1 MHTESFSLHNSRVV
15 REPASPVPEH
25 VGKYRILERI
35 DVGGMAEMFKATR
48 AGSHGFEKH
57 VALKR
62 MLPHLAADPVAI
74 EMFRD
79 EARISAHLE
88 HPRIVQ
94 AIELGSD
101 AGTPYLVLEYVDGLD
116 ILTLLRECART
127 QIRLPATFAAL
138 IAREVVD
145 ALDYAHGATDSH
157 GRPLHVV
164 HRDVS
169 PSNVLLAWNGDIK
182 LTDFGVALAADRRY
196 KTATRTLRGKYGY
209 MSPEQVSGG
218 KVDPRSD
225 LFAVGTFLAEMV
237 MARRLFTA
245 ASDLDVLL
253 AVRDVN
259 IDRIDAHAHEFPFE
273 LLGIVMRCLQR
284 DPRDRWQSAAELREA
299 LDVYL
304 EAGSELTARALA
316 SFASK
321 VVAAPTVE
329 VAPRLGR
336 GSGSHPAV
344 DRPEGLDALA
354 DDDEI
359 VLDTRDIALFD
370 PAELELEHGDDDVV
384 IAVATHDIAP
394 ADVDSGWE
402 DAIAIETRDIAR
414 IELAH
419 LDLDDV
425 PPDIH
430 TIETR
435 ESALFE
441 PAELDLDDDEPAA
454 IDIEIVDSPPRPA
467 PVRARTRRAVP
478 PDAMD
483 SGIVHAVPDEPATRR
498 MENSEII
505 ALDELAL
512 QRQLDQALAEMV
524 EPVRRETPIRART
537 VIPRERAPVRFR
549 QFNKRSQGDDMPA
562 NLAEELEPLPLPV
575 RQDDSVWVSTGA
587 RLYAAI
593 GGAFG
598 VCVALAVIAMLV
610 VVLV

>member
-15 REPASPVPEH
+15 REPAGLVPSH
-25 VGKYRILERI
+25 IGKYRIIERI
-35 DVGGMAEMFKATR
+35 DVGGMAEMFKASR
-48 AGSHGFEKH
+48 FGSHGFEKH
-57 VALKR
+57 VALKK

-74 EMFRD
+74 EMFLD

-101 AGTPYLVLEYVDGLD
+101 GDTPFLVLEYVDGLD

-145 ALDYAHGATDSH
+145 ALDYAHSASDSH

-182 LTDFGVALAADRRY
+182 LTDFGVALAADRRF
-196 KTATRTLRGKYGY
+196 KTNTRTLRGKYGY

-225 LFAVGTFLAEMV
+225 LFAVGIVLAEMV

-245 ASDLDVLL
+245 PNDLDVLL

-259 IDRIDAHAHEFPFE
+259 IERIEAHADEFPIE

-316 SFASK
+316 SFASS
-321 VVAAPTVE
+321 VVAAPTVD
-329 VAPRLGR
+329 VTPRLGR

-344 DRPEGLDALA
+344 ARPDLP
-354 DDDEI
+354 DDDET
-359 VLDTRDIALFD
+359 VLETRDLVLFD
-370 PAELELEHGDDDVV
+370 PAELELDSIAVDTRDIALVEPADLEDDDIVV
-384 IAVATHDIAP
+384 V
-394 ADVDSGWE
+394 
-402 DAIAIETRDIAR
+402 ETRDIAR
-414 IELAH
+414 TELAE
-419 LDLDDV
+419 LDLDE
-425 PPDIH
+425 PLPDIH

-441 PAELDLDDDEPAA
+441 PAELDLGDDEPGIDID
-454 IDIEIVDSPPRPA
+454 IDIEVVESPP
-467 PVRARTRRAVP
+467 PVRTHRAMTP
-478 PDAMD
+478 LALDA
-483 SGIVHAVPDEPATRR
+483 GIVESIADERPTCR
-498 MENSEII
+498 MDASAII
-505 ALDELAL
+505 SLDELAL
-512 QRQLDQALAEMV
+512 QSKLDQALDEMV
-524 EPVRRETPIRART
+524 ERPPPRSRARS
-537 VIPRERAPVRFR
+537 VVPRERAPVRFR

-562 NLAEELEPLPLPV
+562 SLAEEPEPIVV
-575 RQDDSVWVSTGA
+575 RQETDDSAWVSAGA

-610 VVLV
+610 VVLI

>member
-15 REPASPVPEH
+15 REPAGLLPSH

-35 DVGGMAEMFKATR
+35 DIGGMAEMFKATR

-57 VALKR
+57 VALKK

-94 AIELGSD
+94 AIELGCD
-101 AGTPYLVLEYVDGLD
+101 ADTPYLVLEYVDGLD
-116 ILTLLRECART
+116 VLTLLRECART
-127 QIRLPATFAAL
+127 QIRLPAQFAAL

-145 ALDYAHGATDSH
+145 ALDYAHAAVDAH

-196 KTATRTLRGKYGY
+196 KTNTRTLRGKYGY
-209 MSPEQVSGG
+209 MSPEQVTGG

-225 LFAVGTFLAEMV
+225 LFAVGIVLAEMV
-237 MARRLFTA
+237 MARRLFTSP
-245 ASDLDVLL
+245 SDLDVLL

-259 IDRIDAHAHEFPFE
+259 IERIDAHADEFPIE

-284 DPRDRWQSAAELREA
+284 DPRDRWQTAAELREA

-321 VVAAPTVE
+321 VVAAPTVD
-329 VAPRLGR
+329 VTPRLGR
-336 GSGSHPAV
+336 GSGSHVAIA
-344 DRPEGLDALA
+344 RPEVLDEP

-359 VLDTRDIALFD
+359 VLETRDFMLFD
-370 PAELELEHGDDDVV
+370 PAELELDSVV
-384 IAVATHDIAP
+384 AVETRDIALIEP
-394 ADVDSGWE
+394 AELCD
-402 DAIAIETRDIAR
+402 DAIAVETHDIAR
-414 IELAH
+414 IELAD
-419 LDLDDV
+419 LDLDD
-425 PPDIH
+425 PPADIH

-435 ESALFE
+435 ECELIEA
-441 PAELDLDDDEPAA
+441 ADLDLGDDDVG
-454 IDIEIVDSPPRPA
+454 IDIEIVDSPPP
-467 PVRARTRRAVP
+467 RARARRSMTPLEMALDDGLVE
-478 PDAMD
+478 
-483 SGIVHAVPDEPATRR
+483 SVPDI
-498 MENSEII
+498 S
-505 ALDELAL
+505 LDELAL
-512 QRQLDQALAEMV
+512 QRKLDQALDEMV
-524 EPVRRETPIRART
+524 EPAPPRVRARS
-537 VIPRERAPVRFR
+537 VIPRDSAPVRFR
-549 QFNKRSQGDDMPA
+549 QFNKSKRSQGDEMPA
-562 NLAEELEPLPLPV
+562 SLAEEPEPIVV
-575 RQDDSVWVSTGA
+575 RTPTDDSAWVSAGA
-587 RLYAAI
+587 QLYAAI

-610 VVLV
+610 VVLI